1 MHTHVRVDDDAG
13 TGDLSR
19 RATGG
24 DTPADTCSDTA
35 RISSTPWKFHE
46 SFARECRL
54 PFCALLV
61 LQLHPRS
68 SCASY
73 FFGLCAVRSRTR
85 RGGSSGLVSVS
96 VHGRSPLRA
105 RSPLGC
111 LLVVGSKLDKS
122 VIQLKQCVMRSVMRT
137 TSARLGRLS

>member
-46 SFARECRL
+46 SFARECR
-54 PFCALLV
+54 FETGQSDAYK
-61 LQLHPRS
+61 
-68 SCASY
+68 A
-73 FFGLCAVRSRTR
+73 FTMI
-85 RGGSSGLVSVS
+85 
-96 VHGRSPLRA
+96 
-105 RSPLGC
+105 
-111 LLVVGSKLDKS
+111 K
-122 VIQLKQCVMRSVMRT
+122 
-137 TSARLGRLS
+137 

>member
-73 FFGLCAVRSRTR
+73 FFGLCAVRSRR
-85 RGGSSGLVSVS
+85 RVVAARPVSSRCP
-96 VHGRSPLRA
+96 VHGRCPFAA
-105 RSPLGC
+105 RSVFLW
-111 LLVVGSKLDKS
+111 S
-122 VIQLKQCVMRSVMRT
+122 VPVTAEQSDYKDLQ
-137 TSARLGRLS
+137 